1 MRLSI
6 VIRLLIVSIVLLQ
19 SDCIKAQSVKQTIF
33 KAKALIDDEKY
44 QEGYN
49 ILQGI
54 NEGQANECGDSCSM
68 LFNYGKGTCLYYMDR
83 YEEAIPYLQK
93 SISYME
99 NLPHEDCNY
108 LEMFYG
114 IGACYKKTG
123 NYPKA
128 EEYFR
133 KTILKGN
140 DSYFLNCAIRNQT
153 YSEMAELYNMMGKT
167 EFADICTSRI
177 ESEMRIRDSKNLD
190 AQIDGLYDLYDAYN
204 KQGKIDESIDA
215 LKKILRLIDENKGK
229 INEDYLLYSSLLGI
243 QLRYSYNRPKEAAV
257 IHKEMIEIG
266 KQFKT
271 YREDVCN
278 AYEDYLRYLAES
290 GKVDSIKLI
299 LPRAIKYYSSTT
311 KRSRQEINL
320 YEVIGI
326 GLFDA
331 KEYDAAIGYL
341 EKKWNGKTSKSIKA
355 LDYLGSYYYRKEPA
369 KALSYYKNAEE
380 QILNGL
386 EVNNHTKQ
394 IIFECLM
401 YLNERLGNLQEAIKY
416 AELAEP
422 FIIEMHNDTYY
433 LRHLVSWATECINA
447 NEIETANQLIKK
459 VEPLL
464 NHGAIELNVGTLS
477 NLGFVYLK
485 SGKLERAIS
494 SIDKGIKLAIIE
506 KGEKC
511 MELTT
516 LYHNLGRAYMLKEDY
531 SSALSALNKSKNL
544 QLELEGEVMPRTA
557 DYIKECESK

>member
-1 MRLSI
+1 M
-6 VIRLLIVSIVLLQ
+6 VLLVVVIP
-19 SDCIKAQSVKQTIF
+19 SSHIHAQSVQDNIEKV
-33 KAKALIDDEKY
+33 KVLIDEGKY
-44 QEGYN
+44 EEGYR

-54 NEGQANECGDSCSM
+54 TEDQVLLCGDSCTK
-68 LFNYGKGTCLYYMDR
+68 YYHYEKGTCLYFMDR
-83 YEEAIPYLQK
+83 CEDAIPFLQK
-93 SISYME
+93 ALSYME
-99 NLPHEDCNY
+99 KTPHEDCDY
-108 LEMFYG
+108 LEMLYG
-114 IGACYKKTG
+114 IGSCYKKLG

-128 EEYFR
+128 EEYYR
-133 KTILKGN
+133 KVILKGT
-140 DSYFLNCAIRNQT
+140 YFGLNCAIRNQT
-153 YSEMAELYNMMGKT
+153 YSDMAELYNMMGKP

-177 ESEMRIRDSKNLD
+177 ESEMRIRDSKDLD
-190 AQIDGLYDLYDAYN
+190 AQIDGLYDLFNAYD

-215 LKKILRLIDENKGK
+215 LKKILRLIDDNKGK
-229 INEDYLLYSSLLGI
+229 INEDYLLYSSLLGT
-243 QLRYSYNRPKEAAV
+243 QLRYSYNRPEEAAF

-278 AYEDYLRYLAES
+278 AYEDYLSYLAES
-290 GKVDSIKLI
+290 GKVDSIKQI
-299 LPRAIKYYSSTT
+299 LPAAIKYYSSTT
-311 KRSRQEINL
+311 KRSRQEENL

-326 GLFDA
+326 GLFEA

-341 EKKWNGKTSKSIKA
+341 EKKWNGNTANSIKA
-355 LDYLGSYYYRKEPA
+355 LDILGTYYFRSDPA
-369 KALSYYKNAEE
+369 KALSYYKNAES

-394 IIFECLM
+394 TIFEYLM

-447 NEIETANQLIKK
+447 NDIEKANQLMSK

-464 NHGAIELNVGTLS
+464 NHGAIELNIGTLS
-477 NLGFVYLK
+477 NMGFVYLK

-494 SIDKGIKLAIIE
+494 TIDKGIKLAINE

-511 MELTT
+511 IELTT
-516 LYHNLGRAYMLKEDY
+516 LYHNLGRAYMLKGDY
-531 SSALSALNKSKNL
+531 SNALSALNKSKNL
-544 QLELEGEVMPRTA
+544 QLELEGEVMQRTA

>member
-1 MRLSI
+1 MNIQSY
-6 VIRLLIVSIVLLQ
+6 IRLLVLLVVVIP
-19 SDCIKAQSVKQTIF
+19 SSHIHAQSVQDNIEKV
-33 KAKALIDDEKY
+33 KVLIDEGKY
-44 QEGYN
+44 EEGYR

-54 NEGQANECGDSCSM
+54 TEDQVLLCGDSCTK
-68 LFNYGKGTCLYYMDR
+68 YYHYEKGTCLYFMDR
-83 YEEAIPYLQK
+83 CEDAIPFLQK
-93 SISYME
+93 ALSYME
-99 NLPHEDCNY
+99 KTPHEDCDY
-108 LEMFYG
+108 LEMLYG
-114 IGACYKKTG
+114 IGSCYKKLG

-128 EEYFR
+128 EEYYR
-133 KTILKGN
+133 KVILKGT
-140 DSYFLNCAIRNQT
+140 YFGLNCAIRNQT
-153 YSEMAELYNMMGKT
+153 YSDMAELYNMMGKP

-177 ESEMRIRDSKNLD
+177 ESEMRIRDSKDLD
-190 AQIDGLYDLYDAYN
+190 AQIDGLYDLFNAYD

-215 LKKILRLIDENKGK
+215 LKKILRLIDDNKGK
-229 INEDYLLYSSLLGI
+229 INEDYLLYSSLLGT
-243 QLRYSYNRPKEAAV
+243 QLRYSYNRPEEAAF

-278 AYEDYLRYLAES
+278 AYEDYLSYLAES
-290 GKVDSIKLI
+290 GKVDSIKQI
-299 LPRAIKYYSSTT
+299 LPAAIKYYSSTT
-311 KRSRQEINL
+311 KRSRQEENL

-326 GLFDA
+326 GLFEA

-341 EKKWNGKTSKSIKA
+341 EKKWNGNTANSIKA
-355 LDYLGSYYYRKEPA
+355 LDILGTYYFRSDPA
-369 KALSYYKNAEE
+369 KALSYYKNAES

-394 IIFECLM
+394 TIFEYLM

-447 NEIETANQLIKK
+447 NDIEKANQLMSK

-464 NHGAIELNVGTLS
+464 NHGAIELNIGTLS
-477 NLGFVYLK
+477 NMGFVYLK

-494 SIDKGIKLAIIE
+494 TIDKGIKLAINE

-511 MELTT
+511 IELTT
-516 LYHNLGRAYMLKEDY
+516 LYHNLGRAYMLKGDY
-531 SSALSALNKSKNL
+531 SNALSALNKSKNL
-544 QLELEGEVMPRTA
+544 QLELEGEVMQRTA